1 MSEKSFLHEALDKWA
16 PVLDDESCPALTGDR
31 RRVTAVVME
40 NTVREQ
46 AKSGLAQ
53 NGFLAET
60 APSSNS
66 ANVANFDPVIIGL
79 LRRAMPKLIAYD
91 FCGVQPMTMP
101 TGLIFA
107 ARNRYTNAAGAETM
121 FNEVDSSWSNGQTAG
136 GTISN
141 GNGGT
146 YPTGGATTVGTGPTD
161 ATASVFPWDAAG
173 TFTNPTGV
181 TTVAGEDFGYGTS
194 LNQMTFTIEKYTVT
208 AVERGLQA
216 GYTVELAQ
224 DLKAVHGLDAE
235 SELSNL
241 LSNQII
247 AEMNR
252 EVVRTMYKVATT
264 GSQLT
269 ATPGTFDLD
278 VDANGRWSVERFKG
292 LMFQIEREANR
303 VAQTTRMGR
312 ANVIMCSA
320 DVASALAMTGKLDTM
335 GLGKGEE
342 LTVDDTGAT
351 FVGVLNSKYK
361 VFIDPYMS
369 NGDANQFVVVAYKGK
384 DLGQAG
390 MFYCPYV
397 PLTKHNA
404 IDPNSFQPKIA
415 FKTRYAM
422 AGNPLNG
429 ANAAAPNPAQTLQAQ
444 SNKFFRIFR
453 VLNIA

>member
-1 MSEKSFLHEALDKWA
+1 MTSFLQESLEKWG
-16 PVLDDESCPALTGDR
+16 PVLDESDDGMPALTGEK

-46 AKSGLAQ
+46 AK
-53 NGFLAET
+53 T
-60 APSSNS
+60 ASALHEALPSSS
-66 ANVANFDPVIIGL
+66 TANAANYDPVIVGL

-121 FNEVDSSWSNGQTAG
+121 FNEVDSGFSRGGPASAG
-136 GTISN
+136 TN
-141 GNGGT
+141 
-146 YPTGGATTVGTGPTD
+146 PVD
-161 ATASVFPWDAAG
+161 ATDGLNPWD
-173 TFTNPTGV
+173 TTPSFTNPTGV
-181 TTVAGEDFGYGTS
+181 ATTAGEDFGGVTT
-194 LNQMTFTIEKYTVT
+194 LNQMTFTIEKHTVT

-235 SELSNL
+235 AELSNL

-252 EVVRTMYKVATT
+252 EVVRTMYKVSTVGAE
-264 GSQLT
+264 LT
-269 ATPGTFDLD
+269 AVPGTFDLD

-292 LMFQIEREANR
+292 LMFQLEREANR
-303 VAQTTRMGR
+303 VAQQTRMGR
-312 ANVIMCSA
+312 GNVIMCSA
-320 DVASALAMTGKLDTM
+320 DVASALAMTGKLDVG
-335 GLGKGEE
+335 GLGKGED
-342 LTVDDTGAT
+342 LTVDETGAT
-351 FVGVLNSKYK
+351 FVGVLNGKYK
-361 VFIDPYMS
+361 VYVDPYAA
-369 NGDANQFVVVAYKGK
+369 NGATAQFCVVGYKGK

-397 PLTKHNA
+397 PLTKFTA
-404 IDPNSFQPKIA
+404 VDPSTFQPKIA

-422 AGNPLNG
+422 IGNPLNG
-429 ANAAAPNPAQTLQAQ
+429 ANAADPSGARDLAAA
-444 SNKFFRIFR
+444 SNKFFRLMR
-453 VLNIA
+453 VTNIS

>member
-1 MSEKSFLHEALDKWA
+1 MSTYLNEALDKWA
-16 PVLDDESCPALTGDR
+16 PVLDDEKTVAEFGALTGDR
-31 RRVTAVVME
+31 RNATAIVME

-46 AKSGLAQ
+46 AKAAAAQ
-53 NGFLAET
+53 RGELSEAV
-60 APSSNS
+60 PSSNTS
-66 ANVANFDPVIIGL
+66 NVANYDPVIVGL

-107 ARNRYTNAAGAETM
+107 ARNRYTSNTGAEAL
-121 FNEVDSSWSNGQTAG
+121 FNEADASFSAG
-136 GTISN
+136 GV
-141 GNGGT
+141 
-146 YPTGGATTVGTGPTD
+146 TT
-161 ATASVFPWDAAG
+161 AAAG
-173 TFTNPTGV
+173 TNPVGGTDGLDPWDGTPGFTNPTGV
-181 TTVAGEDFGYGTS
+181 TTAQGEDFGGATT
-194 LNQMTFTIEKYTVT
+194 LNQMTFTIEKHTVT

-235 SELSNL
+235 TELSNL

-252 EVVRTMYKVATT
+252 EVVRTMYKVATI
-264 GSQLT
+264 GAELT
-269 ATPGTFDLD
+269 TVAGTFDLD

-303 VAQTTRMGR
+303 IAQTTRLGR
-312 ANVIMCSA
+312 GNVIMCSS
-320 DVASALAMTGKLDTM
+320 DVASALAMTGKLDI
-335 GLGKGEE
+335 GGIGSAEA

-351 FVGVLNSKYK
+351 YVGVLNGKYK
-361 VFIDPYMS
+361 VFIDPYMA
-369 NGDANQFVVVAYKGK
+369 NGDANQLVVVGYKGSG
-384 DLGQAG
+384 LGQAG

-404 IDPNSFQPKIA
+404 VDPNTFQPKIA
-415 FKTRYAM
+415 FKTRYAL

-429 ANAAAPNPAQTLQAQ
+429 PNVADPTQAFTLAAR

-453 VLNIA
+453 VANIA

>member
-1 MSEKSFLHEALDKWA
+1 MSFLQESLTKWA
-16 PVLDDESCPALTGDR
+16 PVLDDEATVAEFGALKGER
-31 RRVTAVVME
+31 RKVTAVVME

-46 AKSGLAQ
+46 AKVASALQEAV
-53 NGFLAET
+53 
-60 APSSNS
+60 PSSS
-66 ANVANFDPVIIGL
+66 TGNVANYDPVIVGL

-107 ARNRYTNAAGAETM
+107 ARNRYTSKTGAEAL
-121 FNEVDSSWSNGQTAG
+121 FNEADHSFSAG
-136 GTISN
+136 GNTTAPTSSN
-141 GNGGT
+141 
-146 YPTGGATTVGTGPTD
+146 PVD
-161 ATASVFPWDAAG
+161 ATNGVNSFWDATPEAV
-173 TFTNPTGV
+173 TTGV
-181 TTVAGEDFGYGTS
+181 STAAGEDFGGATT
-194 LNQMTFTIEKYTVT
+194 LNQMTFTIEKHTVT

-235 SELSNL
+235 AELSNL
-241 LSNQII
+241 LTNQVI

-252 EVVRTMYKVATT
+252 EVVRTMYKVATVGCESGMT
-264 GSQLT
+264 TT
-269 ATPGTFDLD
+269 AGTFDLD
-278 VDANGRWSVERFKG
+278 TDANGRWSVERFKG

-303 VAQTTRMGR
+303 IAQTTRMGR
-312 ANVIMCSA
+312 GNVIMCSA
-320 DVASALAMTGKLDTM
+320 DVASALAMTGKLDI
-335 GLGKGEE
+335 GGIKSGED

-351 FVGVLNSKYK
+351 FVGVLNGKYK
-361 VFIDPYMS
+361 VFIDPYMA
-369 NGDANQFVVVAYKGK
+369 NGQASQFIVIGYKGK

-404 IDPNSFQPKIA
+404 MDPNTFQPKIA

-422 AGNPLNG
+422 VGNPMNG
-429 ANAAAPNPAQTLQAQ
+429 ANAADPSGALTLASQ

-453 VLNIA
+453 VTNIA

>member
-1 MSEKSFLHEALDKWA
+1 MTSFLQESLDKWA
-16 PVLDDESCPALTGDR
+16 PVLDESDDGMPALTGEK

-40 NTVREQ
+40 NTVREM
-46 AKSGLAQ
+46 AKTASALH
-53 NGFLAET
+53 ET
-60 APSSNS
+60 VPSSNTTS
-66 ANVANFDPVIIGL
+66 AANYDPVIVGL

-107 ARNRYTNAAGAETM
+107 ARNRYTSKTGTEALFDEAAHG
-121 FNEVDSSWSNGQTAG
+121 FSAG
-136 GTISN
+136 GAYN
-141 GNGGT
+141 GSLSTNPVDATNGINT
-146 YPTGGATTVGTGPTD
+146 FWDASPDAVVTGVATT
-161 ATASVFPWDAAG
+161 
-173 TFTNPTGV
+173 
-181 TTVAGEDFGYGTS
+181 AGEDFGSGTT
-194 LNQMTFTIEKYTVT
+194 LNQMTFTIEKHTVT

-235 SELSNL
+235 AELSNL
-241 LSNQII
+241 LSNQVI

-252 EVVRTMYKVATT
+252 EVVRTMYKVSTVGAL
-264 GSQLT
+264 LT
-269 ATPGTFDLD
+269 AVPGTFDLD

-320 DVASALAMTGKLDTM
+320 DVASALSMSGKLDVS
-335 GLGKGEE
+335 GLAGSES
-342 LTVDDTGAT
+342 LNVDDAGVT
-351 FVGVLNSKYK
+351 FVGMLNGKYK
-361 VFIDPYMS
+361 VFIDPYMA
-369 NGDANQFVVVAYKGK
+369 NGDANQFCVVGYKGK

-397 PLTKHNA
+397 PLTKFNA
-404 IDPNSFQPKIA
+404 IDPVTFQPKIA

-422 AGNPLNG
+422 IGNPLNG
-429 ANAAAPNPAQTLQAQ
+429 ANQADPTQARDLAAQ
-444 SNKFFRIFR
+444 SNKFFRIFFTEFGSYG
-453 VLNIA
+453 

>member
-1 MSEKSFLHEALDKWA
+1 MSYLNEAMEKWA
-16 PVLDDESCPALTGDR
+16 PVLDDEQTVAEHGALTGDR
-31 RRVTAVVME
+31 RRVTAIVME

-46 AKSGLAQ
+46 GKAAQ
-53 NGFLAET
+53 ALQEAL
-60 APSSNS
+60 PSSNTS
-66 ANVANFDPVIIGL
+66 NTANYDPVIVGL

-107 ARNRYTNAAGAETM
+107 ARNRYTSKTGAEALFNEADASFSAGGGTTGAAGTNPVGA
-121 FNEVDSSWSNGQTAG
+121 VDGL
-136 GTISN
+136 
-141 GNGGT
+141 
-146 YPTGGATTVGTGPTD
+146 D
-161 ATASVFPWDAAG
+161 PWDATPG
-173 TFTNPTGV
+173 FTNPTGV
-181 TTVAGEDFGYGTS
+181 ATSSGEDFGGATT
-194 LNQMTFTIEKYTVT
+194 LNQMTFTIEKHTVT

-235 SELSNL
+235 TELSNL

-252 EVVRTMYKVATT
+252 EVVRTLYKVSTT
-264 GSQLT
+264 GAELT

-303 VAQTTRMGR
+303 IAQTTRLGR
-312 ANVIMCSA
+312 GNVLLVSA
-320 DVASALAMTGKLDTM
+320 DVASALAMTGKLDVG
-335 GLGKGEE
+335 GLKDGEV

-351 FVGVLNSKYK
+351 YVGTLNNKYK
-361 VFIDPYMS
+361 VFIDPYMA
-369 NGDANQFVVVAYKGK
+369 NGDANQFAVVGYKGEG
-384 DLGQAG
+384 LGKAG

-404 IDPNSFQPKIA
+404 IDPNTFQPKIA
-415 FKTRYAM
+415 FKSRYAL
-422 AGNPLNG
+422 AGNPMNG
-429 ANAAAPNPAQTLQAQ
+429 NNAADAAPAFSLAAK
-444 SNKFFRIFR
+444 SNAFFRILR
-453 VLNIA
+453 VANIS

>member
-1 MSEKSFLHEALDKWA
+1 MSQYLNEALEKWA
-16 PVLDDESCPALTGDR
+16 PVLDDEASGQLTGQR
-31 RRVTAVVME
+31 RAVTAIVME

-46 AKSGLAQ
+46 QKAAQ
-53 NGFLAET
+53 ALSEAV
-60 APSSNS
+60 PSSNTS
-66 ANVANFDPVIIGL
+66 NVANYDPVIVGL

-107 ARNRYTNAAGAETM
+107 ARNRFTSKTGDEAL
-121 FNEVDSSWSNGQTAG
+121 FNEAPHAFSTGGGSTNTSTNPVDGTNGINSFWDATPEAVTTGVTTAQG
-136 GTISN
+136 EDF
-141 GNGGT
+141 
-146 YPTGGATTVGTGPTD
+146 GGATT
-161 ATASVFPWDAAG
+161 
-173 TFTNPTGV
+173 
-181 TTVAGEDFGYGTS
+181 
-194 LNQMTFTIEKYTVT
+194 LNQMTFTIEKHTVT

-235 SELSNL
+235 QELSNL

-252 EVVRTMYKVATT
+252 EVVRTMYKVATA
-264 GSQLT
+264 GAELT
-269 ATPGTFDLD
+269 ATAGTFDLD

-303 VAQTTRMGR
+303 IAQTTRLGR
-312 ANVIMCSA
+312 GNVLMVSA
-320 DVASALAMTGKLDTM
+320 DVASALAMTGKLDV
-335 GLGKGEE
+335 GGIEKGES

-351 FVGVLNSKYK
+351 YVGVLNGKYK
-361 VFIDPYMS
+361 VFIDPYMA
-369 NGDANQFVVVAYKGK
+369 NGDANQFVVVGYKGNG
-384 DLGQAG
+384 LGQAG

-404 IDPNSFQPKIA
+404 VDPNTFQPKIA
-415 FKTRYAM
+415 FKTRYAL

-429 ANAAAPNPAQTLQAQ
+429 ANQADPTQAFGLAAQ
-444 SNKFFRIFR
+444 SNKFFRAFR
-453 VLNIA
+453 VTNIA

>member
-1 MSEKSFLHEALDKWA
+1 MSTFLQEALEKWA
-16 PVLDDESCPALTGDR
+16 PVLDDESTVAELGALTGER
-31 RRVTAVVME
+31 RKTTAIVME

-46 AKSGLAQ
+46 GK
-53 NGFLAET
+53 T
-60 APSSNS
+60 AAALQEALPSSS
-66 ANVANFDPVIIGL
+66 TGAGFANYDPVIVGL

-101 TGLIFA
+101 TGLVFA
-107 ARNRYTNAAGAETM
+107 ARSRYTNATGAEAL
-121 FNEVDSSWSNGQTAG
+121 FNEADSGFSRGAALGAGQAGTNPVD
-136 GTISN
+136 
-141 GNGGT
+141 
-146 YPTGGATTVGTGPTD
+146 PTTGLD
-161 ATASVFPWDAAG
+161 PWDATPG
-173 TFTNPTGV
+173 FTSSTGV
-181 TTVAGEDFGYGTS
+181 TTAQGEDFGDTTT
-194 LNQMTFTIEKYTVT
+194 LNKMTFTIEKHTVT

-252 EVVRTMYKVATT
+252 EVVRTMYKVSST
-264 GSQLT
+264 GCQVNT
-269 ATPGTFDLD
+269 ATAGTFDLD

-303 VAQTTRMGR
+303 VAQTTRLGR
-312 ANVIMCSA
+312 GNVIMCSS
-320 DVASALAMTGKLDTM
+320 DVASALSMTGKLDTSSID
-335 GLGKGEE
+335 KSES

-351 FVGVLNSKYK
+351 FVGVLNGKYK
-361 VFIDPYMS
+361 VFIDPYMA
-369 NGDANQFVVVAYKGK
+369 NGDANQYVVVGYKGK

-397 PLTKHNA
+397 PLTKYNVM
-404 IDPNSFQPKIA
+404 DPATFQPKIA
-415 FKTRYAM
+415 FKTRYAI

-429 ANAAAPNPAQTLQAQ
+429 ANVADPSGAFGLAAK
-444 SNKFFRIFR
+444 SNAFFRMFR
-453 VLNIA
+453 VTNIA

>member
-1 MSEKSFLHEALDKWA
+1 MSNFLNEALTKWEA
-16 PVLDDESCPALTGDR
+16 VLDDASDGCEVLSGER
-31 RRVTAVVME
+31 RRVTAIVME

-46 AKSGLAQ
+46 ASTHAALNEALPSTSTGSGI
-53 NGFLAET
+53 
-60 APSSNS
+60 
-66 ANVANFDPVIIGL
+66 ANYDPVIVGL

-107 ARNRYTNAAGAETM
+107 ARNRYTSKTGAEAL
-121 FNEVDSSWSNGQTAG
+121 FNEAASGFSTGLASNLPA
-136 GTISN
+136 
-141 GNGGT
+141 
-146 YPTGGATTVGTGPTD
+146 GTGPTD
-161 ATASVFPWDAAG
+161 TAAGLTPWDQSPGFDVVSGVATA
-173 TFTNPTGV
+173 T
-181 TTVAGEDFGYGTS
+181 GEDFGGANQTPDTS
-194 LNQMTFTIEKYTVT
+194 GFLNQMTFTIEKHTVT

-216 GYTVELAQ
+216 GYTVELSQ

-235 SELSNL
+235 AELSNL

-252 EVVRTMYKVATT
+252 EVVRTMYKVATLGAT
-264 GSQLT
+264 NT
-269 ATPGTFDLD
+269 AVPYTFDLD

-303 VAQTTRMGR
+303 IAQTTRLGR
-312 ANVIMCSA
+312 GNVIMCSS
-320 DVASALAMTGKLDTM
+320 DVASALSMTGMLDI
-335 GLGKGEE
+335 GGIGSAEA

-351 FVGVLNSKYK
+351 FVGVLNKKYK
-361 VFIDPYMS
+361 VFIDPYMANGS
-369 NGDANQFVVVAYKGK
+369 NDQFLVVGYKGK

-397 PLTKHNA
+397 PLTKFNV
-404 IDPNSFQPKIA
+404 IDPNTFQPKIA

-429 ANAAAPNPAQTLQAQ
+429 NNYANAGVAALGLASQ
-444 SNKFFRIFR
+444 SNVFFRLFR
-453 VLNIA
+453 VTNIA

>member
-1 MSEKSFLHEALDKWA
+1 MTTFLQESLDKWA
-16 PVLDDESCPALTGDR
+16 PVLDESADGMPALTGER

-40 NTVREQ
+40 NSVREQ
-46 AKSGLAQ
+46 AKSAAALNEAV
-53 NGFLAET
+53 
-60 APSSNS
+60 PSSS
-66 ANVANFDPVIIGL
+66 TANAANYDPVIVGL

-107 ARNRYTNAAGAETM
+107 ARNRYTSKTGAEAL
-121 FNEVDSSWSNGQTAG
+121 FNEAEVGFSTGVAQ
-136 GTISN
+136 GTI
-141 GNGGT
+141 GGVN
-146 YPTGGATTVGTGPTD
+146 PVGATDGLD
-161 ATASVFPWDAAG
+161 PWDG
-173 TFTNPTGV
+173 SPGFVNTTGV
-181 TTVAGEDFGYGTS
+181 STAAGEDFGGATT
-194 LNQMTFTIEKYTVT
+194 LNQMTFTIEKHTVT

-252 EVVRTMYKVATT
+252 EVVRTMYKVSST

-269 ATPGTFDLD
+269 AVPGTFDLD

-292 LMFQIEREANR
+292 LMFNIEREANR
-303 VAQTTRMGR
+303 IAQTTRMGR
-312 ANVIMCSA
+312 GNVIMCSA
-320 DVASALAMTGKLDTM
+320 DVASALAMTGKLDIG
-335 GLGKGEE
+335 GLGKGED

-351 FVGVLNSKYK
+351 FVGVLNGKYK
-361 VFIDPYMS
+361 VFIDPYMA
-369 NGDANQFVVVAYKGK
+369 NGDANQFCVVGYKGK

-397 PLTKHNA
+397 PLTKYTA
-404 IDPNSFQPKIA
+404 VDPTTFQPKIA

-422 AGNPLNG
+422 IGNPLNG
-429 ANAAAPNPAQTLQAQ
+429 ANAADPSGARDLAAK
-444 SNKFFRIFR
+444 SNLFFRLSRIT
-453 VLNIA
+453 NIA